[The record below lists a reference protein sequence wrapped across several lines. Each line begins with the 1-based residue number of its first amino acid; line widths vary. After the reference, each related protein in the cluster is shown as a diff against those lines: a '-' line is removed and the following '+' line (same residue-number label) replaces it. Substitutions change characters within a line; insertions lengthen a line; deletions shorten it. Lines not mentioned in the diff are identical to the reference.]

1 MTALSTLIFGFVD
14 SCNLHKCCG
23 NYLHRHILP
32 SLKSFNNKPVS
43 LGEPKNLLGLLRG
56 AQTTPKQTYTE
67 KYQCD
72 TLGKVSSFAKCKI
85 AKMRSKTLP
94 LTFHSINTLVPPQTR
109 SAHEIRAEWQTADAK
124 CRKKR
129 PQVMTKWPSSSLLL
143 GENINSQQAKNHRCS
158 EEDGSYAQSRASTTR
173 TAAIYQPEQGHTAR
187 RLCNPM
193 TTTTWS
199 LLSKLQAFLQ
209 QGRGFAGSFT
219 HSHKSVLRMHNSA
232 GLNSP
237 DSKPNSQ
244 NHQEWVRL
252 SLGSCRYWRSL
263 CAPNTR
269 MSWISCMECNV
280 FIWLLGSLLWDF

>member
-1 MTALSTLIFGFVD
+1 
-14 SCNLHKCCG
+14 
-23 NYLHRHILP
+23 
-32 SLKSFNNKPVS
+32 
-43 LGEPKNLLGLLRG
+43 
-56 AQTTPKQTYTE
+56 
-67 KYQCD
+67 
-72 TLGKVSSFAKCKI
+72 
-85 AKMRSKTLP
+85 MRSQTLP

-109 SAHEIRAEWQTADAK
+109 SAHEVRAEWQTADGK

-173 TAAIYQPEQGHTAR
+173 TAAIYQPEQGHMAR

-232 GLNSP
+232 GLNSH

-252 SLGSCRYWRSL
+252 SLGSCRHWRSL

-269 MSWISCMECNV
+269 MSWISCMECDV